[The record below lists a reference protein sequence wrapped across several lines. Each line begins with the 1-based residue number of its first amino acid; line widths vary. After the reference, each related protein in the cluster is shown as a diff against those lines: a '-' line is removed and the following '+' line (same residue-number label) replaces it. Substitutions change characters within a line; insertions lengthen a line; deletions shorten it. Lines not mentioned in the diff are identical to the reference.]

1 MRAFCKNDVTLN
13 GGKRLGWG
21 RMVCSCCCC
30 CCCCA
35 VVAGIVTDVVV
46 SKATSKTQSIY
57 NLLSKEMV
65 FILICNQSSV
75 TTSKEDD
82 VFFAFV

>member
-1 MRAFCKNDVTLN
+1 M
-13 GGKRLGWG
+13 
-21 RMVCSCCCC
+21 
-30 CCCCA
+30 
-35 VVAGIVTDVVV
+35 AGIVTDVVV